1 MKKVL
6 LLGTLALVYST
17 PAFSQSFVSEM
28 NDWIGNQ
35 LSSEGSSAL
44 SYLFLLIG
52 GLAASLLPCV
62 YPLYPITISIL
73 KARGNENKKILHPML
88 YFLGIISM
96 YFVFGIIA
104 GATGGVFNEV
114 LRLPLMN
121 LSIAI
126 VLILLG
132 LSTAELLHIPIFTG
146 SKDDNTPK
154 GAIGTYM
161 MGLSAGLLSS
171 ACVGPVVVSI
181 LIGIA
186 SNTTAVNVPSIL
198 AASLKLLVFG
208 IGVGMPFL
216 LIGVL
221 GAKLPKAGKWMKYVQ
236 YGFAALIIYFSYA
249 YLEKGLLGYGFGE
262 KTILAIAVGA
272 FILVLGAFQLQKTDL
287 LPHQKMR
294 NALFILCTVVGGLIL
309 LRSFSPAA
317 TFQSEALALT
327 HNRMFEQKGK
337 LTWYT
342 DKEAAYEE
350 ARKKGKLV
358 FLDFHGNWCTNC
370 KAFQKLT
377 QEDEGLN
384 EALQNAVLY
393 KVYDTSEEFKKYRED
408 PRFPELKV
416 GLPFFVITDTDG
428 NMLYKTND
436 YLKTD
441 EMALFLSE

>member
-1 MKKVL
+1 MKKVFL
-6 LLGTLALVYST
+6 LSALALVYST
-17 PAFSQSFVSEM
+17 PTFSQSFVSGM

-35 LSSEGSSAL
+35 LSSNGSSAL

-73 KARGNENKKILHPML
+73 KARGNENKKILHPMV

-104 GATGGVFNEV
+104 GSTGGVFNEV
-114 LRLPLMN
+114 LRLPFTN

-132 LSTAELLHIPIFTG
+132 LSTAELLHIPIFSG
-146 SKDDNTPK
+146 SSDERKQK
-154 GAIGTYM
+154 GTIGTYM

-186 SNTTAVNVPSIL
+186 SNTTVVNVSSVL
-198 AASLKLLVFG
+198 AASSKLLVFG

-236 YGFAALIIYFSYA
+236 YGFAALIIYFSYG
-249 YLEKGLLGYGFGE
+249 YLEKGLLGYGFDE
-262 KTILAIAVGA
+262 YTILAIAAGA
-272 FILVLGAFQLQKTDL
+272 FVLVLGAFQLQKSDL
-287 LPHQKMR
+287 FPHQKMK
-294 NALFILCTVVGGLIL
+294 NALYILCTVVGGLIL
-309 LRSFSPAA
+309 FRSFSPVGNI
-317 TFQSEALALT
+317 QSQNSVST
-327 HNRMFEQKGK
+327 NSVIEQKGK
-337 LTWYT
+337 LTWHL
-342 DKEAAYEE
+342 DKEAAYDE
-350 ARKKGKLV
+350 AKKKGKLV

-377 QEDEGLN
+377 QEDKDLN
-384 EALQNAVLY
+384 GALQNAVLY
-393 KVYDTSEEFKKYRED
+393 KVYDTSEEFKDYRED

-436 YLKTD
+436 YLKTE
-441 EMALFLSE
+441 EMAMFLSE

>member
-1 MKKVL
+1 MKKIFML
-6 LLGTLALVYST
+6 SALALVYTT
-17 PAFSQSFVSEM
+17 PAFSQSFVSDM

-35 LSSEGSSAL
+35 LSSESSSSL

-73 KARGNENKKILHPML
+73 KARGNEQKRILHPMV

-114 LRLPLMN
+114 LRLPFTN
-121 LSIAI
+121 LSIAVI
-126 VLILLG
+126 LILLG
-132 LSTAELLHIPIFTG
+132 LSTAELLHIPIFSG
-146 SKDDNTPK
+146 SSADNKQK
-154 GAIGTYM
+154 GAVGTYI

-186 SNTTAVNVPSIL
+186 SNTTVVNVSSVL

-236 YGFAALIIYFSYA
+236 YGFAALIIYFSYG
-249 YLEKGLLGYGFGE
+249 YLEKGLSGYGFDE
-262 KTILAIAVGA
+262 KTILAIAIGA
-272 FILVLGAFQLQKTDL
+272 FILVLGAFQLQKSDL
-287 LPHQKMR
+287 FPHQKMK
-294 NALFILCTVVGGLIL
+294 NSLYILCAVVGGLIL
-309 LRSFSPAA
+309 FRSFSPIGPVQGQ
-317 TFQSEALALT
+317 TLELINNSV
-327 HNRMFEQKGK
+327 FEQKGK
-337 LTWYT
+337 LTWYI
-342 DKEAAYEE
+342 DKETAYDE
-350 ARKKGKLV
+350 AKKKGKLV

-377 QEDEGLN
+377 QEDEELN

-393 KVYDTSEEFKKYRED
+393 KVYDTSEEFKNYRVD